1 MVLLNHLN
9 PLQFLAVSAVLLCS
23 FTDEVQLYLN
33 VLNKYF
39 LHYSLLVFLTL
50 FASHGLLS
58 VTRPPVLV
66 NRLCPLL
73 VNKKH
78 CCSR

>member
-9 PLQFLAVSAVLLCS
+9 PLEFPAVSAALMCS
-23 FTDEVQLYLN
+23 LTDEVHLYLY

-39 LHYSLLVFLTL
+39 LHFSFLAFLTL

-58 VTRPPVLV
+58 VTSPPVLV

-78 CCSR
+78 CCSC